1 MSLRQWHDDLRHD
14 VLRKR
19 RNLSFGALSVT
30 DSNRDCNAHTDR
42 DADEYTDQHGDIDT
56 DRHSHEY
63 TVKYTDRDPDE
74 HANVDAH

>member
-42 DADEYTDQHGDIDT
+42 DADEYTD
-56 DRHSHEY
+56 RHSHEY
-63 TVKYTDRDPDE
+63 TVKYTDGDPDE